1 MGRRNGSAEISRKYR
16 DEYDEKFKDKFPNG
30 FPTLKLARIMYN
42 ENKLFFPSVEN
53 ARTSLRYIEGKSGKK
68 SDKDAVKGTKYF
80 KEEDRPRNPY
90 SLPESDEIP
99 FEPYVIKGHKRVAI
113 FSDIH
118 IPYHSMSAI
127 TSALDFLKKDK
138 PDALV
143 LNGDTLD
150 AFQLSRFV
158 KDPRKRHFAEELKM
172 MKHLIEVFQK
182 VLKCKIYFKYGNHE
196 ERYEHF
202 LFTKA
207 KELIGIEEFELDN
220 LIKARANG
228 IEIIKDKRIMHL
240 NGLNLIHGHEYTQGI
255 FNPVNVA
262 RGLFLRAK
270 TSAMQSHSHQ
280 SSEHTERDMNGKI
293 TTTWSTG
300 CLCELSPPYAPINK
314 WNLGFAIVDL
324 DNKSFDV
331 RNKRIYQNKV
341 L

>member
-1 MGRRNGSAEISRKYR
+1 MPNLSKADIARKYR
-16 DEYDEKFKDKFPNG
+16 DEHGMEL
-30 FPTLKLARIMYN
+30 PTLKLARIMYE
-42 ENKLFFPSVEN
+42 ENKLMFKDVED
-53 ARTSLRYIEGKSGKK
+53 ARERLRYIEGKTGNKK
-68 SDKDAVKGTKYF
+68 AKFTKGAKYF
-80 KEEDRPRNPY
+80 REEARPKNPY
-90 SLPESDEIP
+90 NLPESDEIP

-118 IPYHSMSAI
+118 VPYHSMSAI
-127 TSALDFLKKDK
+127 TTALDFCKKDK
-138 PDALV
+138 PDALI
-143 LNGDTLD
+143 LNGDVLD

-207 KELIGIEEFELDN
+207 KELIGIDEFELDN
-220 LIKARANG
+220 IIKARVNG
-228 IEIIKDKRIMHL
+228 IEIIKDKRIIQL
-240 NGLNLIHGHEYTQGI
+240 NGLNVIHGHEYTQGI

-270 TSAMQSHSHQ
+270 TSALQSHSHQ
-280 SSEHTERDMNGKI
+280 TSEHTERDMNGKI

-300 CLCELSPPYAPINK
+300 CLCELAPAYAPLNK
-314 WNLGFAIVDL
+314 WNWGFAVVDL
-324 DNKSFDV
+324 DGTKGFDV
-331 RNKRIYQNKV
+331 RNKRIYKDKV

>member
-1 MGRRNGSAEISRKYR
+1 MPNHNKAGIARKYR
-16 DEYDEKFKDKFPNG
+16 EEYDEKFKQQFPSG
-30 FPTLKLARIMYN
+30 FPTRKLARIMYN
-42 ENKLFFPSVEN
+42 ENKLIFKDQED
-53 ARTSLRYIEGKSGKK
+53 ARERLRYIEGKTGRKGFKHTSK
-68 SDKDAVKGTKYF
+68 SKFY
-80 KEEDRPRNPY
+80 KEEPRPSNPY
-90 SLPESDEIP
+90 RLPESDEIP
-99 FEPYVIKGHKRVAI
+99 FEPYVIKGYKRVAI

-118 IPYHSMSAI
+118 APYHSMSAI
-127 TSALDFLKKDK
+127 TTALDFCKKDK
-138 PDALV
+138 PDALI

-158 KDPRKRHFAEELKM
+158 KDPRKRHFAEELKT

-182 VLKCKIYFKYGNHE
+182 VLKCKIFFKYGNHE

-202 LFTKA
+202 LFSKA
-207 KELIGIEEFELDN
+207 KELIGIDEFELDN
-220 LIKARANG
+220 IIKARVNG
-228 IEIIKDKRIMHL
+228 IEIIKDKRIMQL
-240 NGLNLIHGHEYTQGI
+240 NGLNVIHGHEYTQGI

-270 TSAMQSHSHQ
+270 TSALQSHSHQ

-300 CLCELSPPYAPINK
+300 ALCELAPAYAPLNK
-314 WNLGFAIVDL
+314 WNWGFAVVDL
-324 DNKSFDV
+324 SGNSFDV

>member
-1 MGRRNGSAEISRKYR
+1 MARGKTPVNSDIARKYR
-16 DEYDEKFKDKFPNG
+16 KEYDEKFKEQYPDG
-30 FPTLKLARIMYN
+30 FPTLKLARIVYN
-42 ENKLFFPSVEN
+42 ENKIVFKDVEA
-53 ARTSLRYIEGKSGKK
+53 ARTALRYIEGKTGKFNAKFVNK
-68 SDKDAVKGTKYF
+68 SEFY
-80 KEEDRPRNPY
+80 KEEHRDRNPY
-90 SLPESDEIP
+90 ALPESDEIP
-99 FEPYVIKGHKRVAI
+99 FEPYIIKGHKRVAI

-118 IPYHSMSAI
+118 IPFHSMSAL
-127 TSALDFLKKDK
+127 TTALDFCKKDK
-138 PDALV
+138 PDALI

-182 VLKCKIYFKYGNHE
+182 VLKCKIYFKYGNHS

-220 LIKARANG
+220 LIKARVNG
-228 IEIIKDKRIMHL
+228 IEIIKDKRIMRL
-240 NGLNLIHGHEYTQGI
+240 NGLNVIHGHEYTQGI

-270 TSAMQSHSHQ
+270 TSALQSHSHQ

-300 CLCELSPPYAPINK
+300 CLCELSPPYAPLNK
-314 WNLGFAIVDL
+314 WNWGFAIVDL

-331 RNKRIYQNKV
+331 RNKRI
-341 L
+341 

>member
-1 MGRRNGSAEISRKYR
+1 MAGIPGIKSIKAREYR
-16 DEYDEKFKDKFPNG
+16 DMYGVDM
-30 FPTLKLARIMYN
+30 PTLKLARIMYG
-42 ENKLFFPSVEN
+42 ENKTLFTNVDE
-53 ARTSLRYIEGKSGKK
+53 ARSMLRYIEGKAGEKGRKK
-68 SDKDAVKGTKYF
+68 VSKTKF
-80 KEEDRPRNPY
+80 FMQEDRPRNPY

-99 FEPYVIKGHKRVAI
+99 YKPFIIRGYKRVAI

-118 IPYHSMSAI
+118 VPYHSMTAV
-127 TSALDFLKKDK
+127 TTALDFCKKDK
-138 PDALV
+138 PDALI

-150 AFQLSRFV
+150 AFQLSKFV
-158 KDPRKRHFAEELKM
+158 KDPRKRHFADELKM
-172 MKHLIEVFQK
+172 MKQLIESFQR
-182 VLKCKIYFKYGNHE
+182 VLKCKIFFKYGNHS

-207 KELIGIEEFELDN
+207 KELVGVEEFELEN
-220 LIKARANG
+220 IIKARVNG
-228 IEIIKDKRIMHL
+228 IDVIKDKRIIQL
-240 NGLNLIHGHEYTQGI
+240 NGLNVIHGHEYTQGI

-300 CLCELSPPYAPINK
+300 CLCELSPPYAPLNK
-314 WNLGFAIVDL
+314 WNWGFAIVDL
-324 DNKSFDV
+324 DGVKAFDV
-331 RNKRIYQNKV
+331 RNKRIYNGVV

>member
-1 MGRRNGSAEISRKYR
+1 MKSPTKVDIARKYR
-16 DEYDEKFKDKFPNG
+16 DEYDEKWKKQFPNG
-30 FPTLKLARIMYN
+30 VPTRKLARIMYN
-42 ENKLFFPSVEN
+42 ENPLLFTDTEH
-53 ARTSLRYIEGKSGKK
+53 ARKVLRDIEGKAGKGRVIATHK
-68 SDKDAVKGTKYF
+68 CDERSK
-80 KEEDRPRNPY
+80 NPY
-90 SLPESDEIP
+90 KLPESDEIP
-99 FEPYVIKGHKRVAI
+99 FEPYVIKGHKRVVI

-118 IPYHSMSAI
+118 VPYHSMTAI
-127 TSALDFLKKDK
+127 TTALDFCKKDK
-138 PDALV
+138 PDALI

-240 NGLNLIHGHEYTQGI
+240 NGLNVIHGHEYTQGI

-270 TSAMQSHSHQ
+270 TSAMQSHSH
-280 SSEHTERDMNGKI
+280 
-293 TTTWSTG
+293 
-300 CLCELSPPYAPINK
+300 
-314 WNLGFAIVDL
+314 
-324 DNKSFDV
+324 
-331 RNKRIYQNKV
+331 
-341 L
+341 